1 MSLFKKGIYRGGI
14 IFSILFL
21 FYLFMKII
29 EFPHNINFLFNSFI
43 GLILGCFSV
52 IYDIKNWDLKKKII
66 IHFIIMCFTIL
77 PIQFIFDYIINGNI
91 HYLENVSKF
100 LKIGL
105 IIIFITWIINRR
117 KKQNINHNN

>member
-1 MSLFKKGIYRGGI
+1 MNLYKKGIYRGGI

-29 EFPHNINFLFNSFI
+29 GFPHNINFLFYSFI

-52 IYDIKNWDLKKKII
+52 IYDVKKWTLKKQVI
-66 IHFIIMCFTIL
+66 IHFIIMCFTIF
-77 PIQFIFDYIINGNI
+77 PIQFTFDYIINGNI
-91 HYLENVSKF
+91 HYLENISKF

-117 KKQNINHNN
+117 RKNIKQNS